1 MRSGVIGSLLFA
13 LSLVVNQPGL
23 AAITAG
29 IADTKGKTA
38 TTTSTNQAV
47 NPATAACDWT
57 PVMILPVTT
66 PRLFKGSDGKW
77 NLVYEL
83 LLLNYNSK
91 ESKILSLDIT
101 DSKNALVKGYNPT
114 NMGRF
119 MTNLNGPKTPGVLP
133 AGGSAVVWVNL
144 EFPSK
149 EIAPKV
155 LNHKLST
162 QAEFGGKVRNFDNNS
177 YQVKVEEKGAV
188 VVGPPLKGGR
198 WFVSGGY
205 AGNEGHRRALFPL
218 TNRLVNAQRY
228 AIDWLLMTED
238 DHVLKGDEKL
248 STSFVGYGKPILAVA
263 NGTVCGVVDH
273 FKDQVPG
280 LATGDDRVLSP
291 GGNTIVVDIGNGN
304 YAFYAHLKPG
314 SIKVKE
320 GQKVSKGEQIAELGN
335 AGNSTAPHLHF
346 HVMDGPSI
354 LGSRGVPYAFES
366 FEIKGEATDLNKV
379 EKALETNA
387 KAPVSK
393 SKFDGKHSEELP
405 REGVLVVFPE

>member
-1 MRSGVIGSLLFA
+1 MRSGVIGSLLCT
-13 LSLVVNQPGL
+13 LSLVISQPGL

-38 TTTSTNQAV
+38 STTPATQTV
-47 NPATAACDWT
+47 NPSTAVCDWT
-57 PVMILPVTT
+57 PVMVQPVSN
-66 PRLFKGSDGKW
+66 PRLFKGSDGKY
-77 NLVYEL
+77 NLVYEVL
-83 LLLNYNSK
+83 LINYNSK
-91 ESKILSLDIT
+91 ESKILSMDII
-101 DSKNALVKGYNPT
+101 DSKGELVKGYNPT

-119 MTNLNGPKTPGVLP
+119 MTNLGAPKTPGVIP

-144 EFPSK
+144 EFANK

-162 QAEFGGKVRNFDNNS
+162 QSEFGGRIRNFENNTF
-177 YQVKVEEKGAV
+177 QVKVEEKGPV
-188 VVGPPLKGGR
+188 VVGPPLKGGT
-198 WFVSGGY
+198 WFASGGY
-205 AGNEGHRRALFPL
+205 AGSEGHRRALFPL

-228 AIDWLLMTED
+228 AIDWLLIAED
-238 DHVLKGDEKL
+238 DHVLKGDEK
-248 STSFVGYGKPILAVA
+248 SVNSYFGYGKPIIAVA
-263 NGTVCGVVDH
+263 NGTVCGVVDK

-280 LATGDDRVLSP
+280 LATGDDRILSP
-291 GGNTIVVDIGNGN
+291 GGNTVVIDIGNGN

-320 GQKVSKGEQIAELGN
+320 GQKVSKGDQIAELGN

-354 LGSRGVPYAFES
+354 LGSRGIPYVFES
-366 FEIKGEATDLNKV
+366 FEIKGEASDMGKV
-379 EKALETNA
+379 EKAIETNE
-387 KAPVSK
+387 KAPITK
-393 SKFDGKHSEELP
+393 SKFDGRHSEELP